1 MSKPIPLP
9 KHPPWVSQVLVIR
22 ALLIREVTARFGRY
36 RLGFFWMLFE
46 PLLTVIV
53 IGLIVGA
60 ITDRRVNNIPYAFF
74 LLNGVMQLQ
83 LFRASWN
90 TGLNAINNNQGL
102 LVYPTVKPLDPF
114 IARFLFQ
121 LMSMLFAVTLFY
133 SVSWWVGV
141 KLSLASLH
149 IVYGSYIL
157 TWLCGCGFGLIFGVA
172 NFHYSEVQKIVPVL
186 QRPLMI
192 VSCVLYPSY
201 SLPEYARKILVYN
214 PLVHTMEMSR
224 KALFPYYYVP
234 EAGMGY
240 PAAFAIV
247 ILGLGL
253 TIFRNNRNVMTQR

>member
-1 MSKPIPLP
+1 MSKPVALP
-9 KHPPWVSQVLVIR
+9 KHPPWVSQTLVIK
-22 ALLIREVTARFGRY
+22 ALLRREIISRFGKY
-36 RLGFFWMLFE
+36 RLGFLWMIFE
-46 PLLTVIV
+46 PLLTTIV

-60 ITDRRVNNIPYAFF
+60 ITNRKVNNIPYAYF

-83 LFRASWN
+83 LFRSSWN
-90 TGLNAINNNQGL
+90 VGLNAITNSQGL

-121 LMSMLFAVTLFY
+121 LMTMLFSVTLFY
-133 SVSWWVGV
+133 SVSLWVGV
-141 KLSLASLH
+141 NISLANLH
-149 IVYGSYIL
+149 VVYGAYLL

-172 NFHYSEVQKIVPVL
+172 NFHFDEIQKFVPVI

-201 SLPEYARKILVYN
+201 SLPEFARQYLLWN

-224 KALFPYYYVP
+224 KALFPLYYVP
-234 EAGMGY
+234 EANLGY
-240 PAAFAIV
+240 PSAFAII

-253 TIFRNNRNVMTQR
+253 VIFRNNRNFMTQR